1 MYTSNVGDSA
11 FEMDFINIAF
21 FMLYSLDF
29 EENRLKRNILF
40 DLFDLSDVQ
49 IFQCLYLFT
58 DCINAALLQT
68 SVFELITAWSYEVR
82 LFFFY

>member
-1 MYTSNVGDSA
+1 
-11 FEMDFINIAF
+11 
-21 FMLYSLDF
+21 MLYSLDF

-49 IFQCLYLFT
+49 IFQCLYLIT